1 MESDDK
7 EIIFEKITEFWKDT
21 GTPNDIIEANR
32 ILLNNMPTEFNG
44 EKEPDVSIEGKVIVG
59 KGTIIKNGV
68 KIVGPTII
76 GKNCLIEENT
86 NIGENTSIGD
96 ESKIISANISNSII
110 MSNCTIEGEL
120 TVRDSIIASNSKIQ
134 QKQNGKSEKF
144 LLGEGTQ
151 ISI

>member
-1 MESDDK
+1 M
-7 EIIFEKITEFWKDT
+7 
-21 GTPNDIIEANR
+21 PIERKLAA
-32 ILLNNMPTEFNG
+32 IMFT
-44 EKEPDVSIEGKVIVG
+44 DIVG
-59 KGTIIKNGV
+59 FTKTMGDDETTALTILENQQSLINPIVKERKGTIIKNGV